1 MALASV
7 TSVPATAAGLSH
19 RIGILREGAD
29 ADLVLW
35 DSHPLQLGATPRKVW
50 IDGILQV
57 DAERM
62 HIPVG
67 KAKNS
72 SERREQPKVPS
83 FDAEKEKVV
92 RYDGLLP
99 LRPNMTVG
107 GRVAFRNVRE
117 LYTRDERDYI
127 NLGLDV
133 REGMMDVIVERG
145 RVTCVGRL
153 CDLENADAVVD
164 LHGGAIVPGMMSFG
178 PSLGIEEM
186 ESEPSTGDGA
196 GIDPLK
202 GDVPMVL
209 GDVGGLMRASD
220 ALQFGTR
227 NAL

>member
-1 MALASV
+1 MALTSV
-7 TSVPATAAGLSH
+7 TAVPAFAAGLSH

-57 DAERM
+57 EADRNNI
-62 HIPVG
+62 HVG
-67 KAKNS
+67 QAKKS
-72 SERREQPKVPS
+72 SARREPPKVPD
-83 FDAEKEKVV
+83 FETEKEKTV

-107 GRVAFRNVRE
+107 GRVAFRHVRE
-117 LYTRDERDYI
+117 LYTRDERDYL
-127 NLGLDV
+127 NFGLDV

-145 RVTCVGRL
+145 RVTCVGRV
-153 CDLENADAVVD
+153 CDVENADAVVD
-164 LHGGAIVPGMMSFG
+164 LRGGAIVPGLMSFG

-186 ESEPSTGDGA
+186 ESELSTGDGTRY
-196 GIDPLK
+196 DSLK
-202 GDVPMVL
+202 GDVPTVM
-209 GDVGGLMRASD
+209 GDVGGLARVSD
-220 ALQFGTR
+220 TLQFGTR

>member
-1 MALASV
+1 MALTSV
-7 TSVPATAAGLSH
+7 TSIPATAAGLSH
-19 RIGILREGAD
+19 RVGILREGAD

-50 IDGILQV
+50 IDGILQF
-57 DAERM
+57 DADWN

-72 SERREQPKVPS
+72 TTRREPPKVPN
-83 FDAEKEKVV
+83 FDVEKEKAV
-92 RYDGLLP
+92 RYEGLLP

-107 GRVAFRNVRE
+107 GRVAFRNVQE
-117 LYTRDERDYI
+117 LYTRDERDY
-127 NLGLDV
+127 LSFGLDV

-145 RVTCVGRL
+145 RVTCVGRV
-153 CDLENADAVVD
+153 CDVENADAVVD
-164 LHGGAIVPGMMSFG
+164 LRGGAIVPGLMSFG

-186 ESEPSTGDGA
+186 ENEPSTGDGA
-196 GIDPLK
+196 RYNSLM
-202 GDVPMVL
+202 GDVPIVL
-209 GDVGGLMRASD
+209 GDVGGLVRVSD